1 MAAKDP
7 RKKITKKYLLRL
19 EFERDDYRKR
29 YYKLVDRVSLQEQEI
44 QKGQTEVMELKHE
57 IANNG
62 LALVLAQTRCKDL
75 ENWMA
80 LKRPDVLKLEKVVLK
95 QKAAASAGSQR
106 PINVTLVQRRRL
118 NKVPSTI

>member
-1 MAAKDP
+1 MKKDP
-7 RKKITKKYLLRL
+7 RKKITKKYLLKL
-19 EFERDDYRKR
+19 EFEREDYKKR
-29 YYKLVDRVSLQEQEI
+29 YFKLVNRVSLQEQEI
-44 QKGQTEVMELKHE
+44 AKGQTEVRALKSE

-62 LALVLAQTRCKDL
+62 LELVLVRQRCKDL
-75 ENWMA
+75 ENWIA

-95 QKAAASAGSQR
+95 QKANAAAGVVR